1 MEGMHLPDRPAV
13 DPLLFCLLV
22 CIFVRKSCMT
32 MFRRFLLGL
41 AALVAGLPVLAQE
54 PDPDFHIYL
63 CFGQSNMEA
72 GARPAPQDE
81 GFNDPRFQFMA
92 AVDMPRYG
100 REKGHW
106 YTATPPICREGNNL
120 GPVDFF
126 GRKMIE
132 NLPENIRVGV
142 INVSVA
148 GAKLELWD
156 KDAYKEYIDG
166 ERDWM
171 KAIVAQYGG
180 SPYHRLLEIARIA
193 QQDGVIKGM
202 LLHQGES
209 NPDDPAWPGRVKK
222 IHDDLCAELGL
233 NPDDIPLL
241 AGELKYAEVDG
252 VCAAFNDVVLPHL
265 PEVMPNAHIISA
277 LGCESTGDQFHFS
290 TEGMRLMGYRM
301 AEKMLQ
307 LEGWKKP
314 EKRTLA
320 LQPDQLGIHIS
331 PTLAGIFFEDI
342 NQSVDGGICAQLIQN
357 NSFQAY
363 NVPDAPGDNEFSQSD
378 TVFFGWTVVRKD
390 GAVGSARAVAD
401 KPLVPKLKR
410 LYDFDPNDKYDDE
423 LRYAQYSVR
432 FDIQDP
438 GEGFG
443 IAANGYGISEYKR
456 GPGQLYSNN
465 TQTASIPVKEGVS
478 YDLGLYLTANK
489 YRGTISVYLED
500 KDGNIN
506 SNVVSITRPA
516 KDWKQYTGTLK
527 AERSVDSRLVIVG
540 DAKGTFW
547 LDFVTLVPEASE
559 LWKGGQ
565 YGPFR
570 KDLLEALEALHPTFM
585 RFPGGCASEGTNY
598 FGQVFWKNSIGPR
611 EERVGFRNHWAYWT
625 SQYIGFYE
633 YLLMAEGLGA
643 TPLPVLNNGVTCQ
656 FAGHQYIAPL
666 ETKAD
671 RDRFYSIFVKDALDF
686 IEFCNGGTDTEW
698 GAKRAQMGHPA
709 PFNLKYLG
717 IGNENQG
724 PEFWERFNIMYKA
737 IKAAHPEIVIVSTA
751 GSADAGRE
759 FDANMSE
766 IDAKYPDTIVD
777 EHYYKGDDWF
787 YSHGDRYEAG
797 KVRGKD
803 GNTYDRSKPTRVF
816 VGEFANNR
824 ANNAYSSAMAEAA
837 YWTSLERNSD
847 MVVMAAYAPLF
858 CKKGFNKW
866 NSNLIWFD
874 NRGMWRSCNY
884 WYQQLFS
891 AAGDRA
897 FAMSPAMNGD
907 AVDERIY
914 SSPTIDTKTG
924 ELFIKLVNAEA
935 VDKIFTVQ
943 TGTGLTYEATLEFV
957 SSHDTSIKNQGD
969 QNYYSSHPDYAAPS
983 PAAGPGAAERPG
995 LRERAFR
1002 FGRRVKYNEPV
1013 VPHTK
1018 MLGVVKDS
1026 FEFTLPE
1033 NAIAILRLKPVQ

>member
-1 MEGMHLPDRPAV
+1 MKKILTTF
-13 DPLLFCLLV
+13 LF
-22 CIFVRKSCMT
+22 
-32 MFRRFLLGL
+32 
-41 AALVAGLPVLAQE
+41 AALCAVTLAQT
-54 PDPDFHIYL
+54 PDPNFFIYL

-72 GARPAPQDE
+72 GARPAEQDKD
-81 GFNDPRFQFMA
+81 FNDPRFQFMA
-92 AVDMPRYG
+92 AVDMPRFQ
-100 REKGHW
+100 RERNHW
-106 YTATPPICREGNNL
+106 YTAVPPICRETNNM

-132 NLPENIRVGV
+132 VLPEQYRVGV

-156 KDAYKEYIDG
+156 KDACDDYLAMEAADPSRSWLIGMAKEYG
-166 ERDWM
+166 M
-171 KAIVAQYGG
+171 N
-180 SPYHRLLEIARIA
+180 PYQRLLETAREA
-193 QQDGVIKGM
+193 QKYGVIKGM

-209 NPDDPAWPGRVKK
+209 NPDDAAWPGRVKK

-233 NPDDIPLL
+233 DPNEIPLL
-241 AGELKYAEVDG
+241 AGELKYAEQDG
-252 VCAAFNDVVLPHL
+252 VCAAFNEVVLPHL
-265 PEVMPNAHIISA
+265 PEVMPNAYVISA

-301 AEKMLQ
+301 ADKMLELQ
-307 LEGWKKP
+307 GFKAP

-363 NVPDAPGDNEFSQSD
+363 KVPDGPENEFSQSD
-378 TVFFGWTVVRKD
+378 TTFFGWTVVCKD
-390 GAVGSARAVAD
+390 GAVGSARAVDD
-401 KPLVPKLKR
+401 KPLVAKLTR
-410 LYDFDPNDKYDDE
+410 WYDYDPNDKYDDE
-423 LRYAQYSVR
+423 LRYKQYSVR
-432 FDIQDP
+432 FDIEKP

-443 IAANGYGISEYKR
+443 IAANGYGIAEYKR
-456 GPGQLYSNN
+456 GPNVIYSNN
-465 TQTASIPVKEGVS
+465 TQVASIPAKEGVS
-478 YDLGLYLTANK
+478 YDLGLYLQGKNYK
-489 YRGTISVYLED
+489 GTISVYLED
-500 KDGNIN
+500 AAGNKN
-506 SNVVSITRPA
+506 SNVVTIA
-516 KDWKQYTGTLK
+516 KLGKKWQQYTGTLK
-527 AERSVDSRLVIVG
+527 AERSVDSRLAIVA

-570 KDLLEALEALHPTFM
+570 KDLLEALEDLHPTFM
-585 RFPGGCASEGTNY
+585 RFPGGCASEGPNY

-611 EERVGFRNHWAYWT
+611 EERIGFRNHWGYWT

-656 FAGHQYIAPL
+656 FARHSYIAPL
-666 ETKAD
+666 DTQAD

-686 IEFCNGGTDTEW
+686 IEFCNGDVTTEW
-698 GAKRAQMGHPA
+698 GARRAALGHPA

-724 PEFWERFNIMYKA
+724 PEFWERFDIMYKA
-737 IKAAHPEIVIVSTA
+737 VKEKYPEITIVSTA
-751 GSADAGRE
+751 GAADAGRE
-759 FDANMSE
+759 FNANMAI

-787 YSHGDRYEAG
+787 FGNRDRYNPG
-797 KVRGKD
+797 KERGNE
-803 GNTYDRSKPTRVF
+803 GHTYDRSKPTRVF

-824 ANNAYSSAMAEAA
+824 ANNAYSSALAEAA

-866 NSNLIWFD
+866 DSNLIWFD
-874 NRGMWRSCNY
+874 NRGMWRSTNY

-891 AAGDRA
+891 VAGDRA
-897 FAMSPAMNGD
+897 FAMSEVMNGD
-907 AVDERIY
+907 AVDEKVY
-914 SSPTIDTKTG
+914 TSPTIDTKTG
-924 ELFIKLVNAEA
+924 EIFVKFVNAEA
-935 VDKIFTVQ
+935 ADKLITVQ
-943 TGTGLTYEATLEFV
+943 TGNGVRYEATVEFV
-957 SSHDTSIKNQGD
+957 SSHDTSVKNQGA
-969 QNYYSSHPDYAAPS
+969 QNYYSSHPDYATPPMVGN
-983 PAAGPGAAERPG
+983 PAAGERPA
-995 LRERAFR
+995 LVNMAFR
-1002 FGRRVKYNEPV
+1002 FGRRVKYNEV
-1013 VPHTK
+1013 VSPHTK
-1018 MLGVVKDS
+1018 ALGSVSGS
-1026 FEFTLPE
+1026 FEFTMPE
-1033 NAIAILRLKPVQ
+1033 NSIGILRLKPVR